1 MACRRRSVWR
11 ENCTSP
17 KSGEDLVFLCS
28 AFTPPQ
34 QVSAIDYMVH
44 SVLQSSQILNN
55 LKLFP
60 NRISISEKGMKEIKT
75 MTRRIYRIFAFS
87 YFVHPEQFF
96 KYESKTHLCE
106 RYTKFLKMFSLMQKK
121 QFLIPDQAFK
131 KK

>member
-1 MACRRRSVWR
+1 MKITGAQ
-11 ENCTSP
+11 
-17 KSGEDLVFLCS
+17 SGEDLVFLCS

-44 SVLQSSQILNN
+44 TVAQSTQILNN
-55 LKLFP
+55 SKLFP
-60 NRISISEKGMKEIKT
+60 NRISISDKGMKEIKT

-96 KYESKTHLCE
+96 EFEQKTHLCE
-106 RYTKFLKMFSLMQKK
+106 RYTKFLKMYSLMQKK

-131 KK
+131 Q